1 MILVKAVFNTQDQ
14 ILFYH
19 GYSYPSFVE
28 IRHIKFI
35 CFHWRIEKK
44 VIELAKKVK
53 KRFLAKCWIKQG
65 GCITWYKCR
74 TYWVY
79 CGMQFK
85 ILGGGINGRP
95 VVCGF
100 GNLDHSGILTYYI
113 CIMWQNKSKHLF
125 KTIWTWCL
133 QAFFLFHSEILSH
146 AYYSPVQCAIPQ

>member
-1 MILVKAVFNTQDQ
+1 M
-14 ILFYH
+14 
-19 GYSYPSFVE
+19 
-28 IRHIKFI
+28 
-35 CFHWRIEKK
+35 
-44 VIELAKKVK
+44 IELAKKVK
-53 KRFLAKCWIKQG
+53 KRFLTKCWIKQG

-85 ILGGGINGRP
+85 IRGGGINGRP

-133 QAFFLFHSEILSH
+133 HAFFSFLQGFCLLRIFLQYCVLSPHSVSSVKISFVNKIFC
-146 AYYSPVQCAIPQ
+146 SFRNFVSCVDMK